1 MCASQKIFLP
11 LCGIRNHRCS
21 LPPSPY
27 SRRYSNAH
35 LELLVISI
43 LPNTAVILTF
53 RFFFH
58 RSTLASWKLSSRPL
72 LLRVIIAPNCTVRVI
87 RSSVHLTAIVNS
99 TENLHIEID
108 KKVLL
113 LKYDDSE
120 SKKSR
125 CRRLF
130 RLAERGHRSS
140 EPFSSAALLP
150 AIEDVVDSSIQ

>member
-1 MCASQKIFLP
+1 
-11 LCGIRNHRCS
+11 
-21 LPPSPY
+21 
-27 SRRYSNAH
+27 
-35 LELLVISI
+35 
-43 LPNTAVILTF
+43 
-53 RFFFH
+53 
-58 RSTLASWKLSSRPL
+58 
-72 LLRVIIAPNCTVRVI
+72 VI
-87 RSSVHLTAIVNS
+87 RSLVHLTAIVNS

-130 RLAERGHRSS
+130 RLAECGHRSS

-150 AIEDVVDSSIQ
+150 AIEDVVDPSIQ